1 MSIYQILNDAA
12 APPALPDLRIRWNS
26 TFAQHIILLSSC
38 SFVCFFV
45 LAQTQPSSSTSMPCS
60 LCNKLLKQPD
70 FKWQLWAHHRF
81 HMLQLHAVSDVVRSA
96 AVTHLLLR
104 LNDTHGE
111 VTNQVAQHTQQRA

>member
-12 APPALPDLRIRWNS
+12 APPALPDLRIRQAVSAVFCN
-26 TFAQHIILLSSC
+26 TGLSASGI
-38 SFVCFFV
+38 S
-45 LAQTQPSSSTSMPCS
+45 ASTSMPCS